1 MLLDLI
7 HETCLELHH
16 TNEMTGHKVPQTKT
30 IKHKS
35 PRKLILYIKIE
46 HLNNM
51 IWQDREEKQDA
62 VTPRSMS
69 KRPNGKK
76 LGSNLIENVCSRRP
90 ICRWGGLNNSY

>member
-1 MLLDLI
+1 ML
-7 HETCLELHH
+7 
-16 TNEMTGHKVPQTKT
+16 TGHKVPQTKN

-35 PRKLILYIKIE
+35 PRKVILYIKIE
-46 HLNNM
+46 QLKPF
-51 IWQDREEKQDA
+51 DREERQEV

-90 ICRWGGLNNSY
+90 FCRGGGLNNSY